1 MPVTS
6 GSPPSSVMS
15 FVHSYSLLV
24 KSLSDSG
31 HVTLILATLRG
42 LGTINVDVAST
53 LVEAVGAPETVGE
66 EEFDEAVGEDLSVD
80 VGPEATDWG

>member
-1 MPVTS
+1 M
-6 GSPPSSVMS
+6 
-15 FVHSYSLLV
+15 
-24 KSLSDSG
+24 
-31 HVTLILATLRG
+31 
-42 LGTINVDVAST
+42 NVDVASA